1 MPPSELHWQPDLNWD
16 IPVEIAINS
25 MVKAVVKTACHPIL
39 YNGPPQRLRGIRSY
53 SVVLFYQPGYFIR
66 QLIL

>member
-1 MPPSELHWQPDLNWD
+1 MLQPELHWQPNFNWD

-39 YNGPPQRLRGIRSY
+39 YNGPLQ
-53 SVVLFYQPGYFIR
+53 
-66 QLIL
+66 